1 MSVFRERAERKYQ
14 VIEDHAKMGGML
26 KQYAAGKVFYLKGF
40 YERIEVKVLDFKE
53 PNLLIVDSL
62 RDIEG
67 EVTLFHTFNKQ
78 LEVIGEVVDKLVN
91 TQYKISVSRVRI
103 ATSDRKSPRHKMSSD
118 QVVINSIRA
127 ARNTINASLFNVP
140 TSVKIHLEKFQQRLQ
155 DFADEVKVKIFEKD
169 DEKTELVRKTMKIL
183 MIHDTQDIMSYIPE
197 DTEGFVDYREHLN
210 TEIGTVMEDYRKR
223 KIVSEMIVP
232 IIYLGHDGGSIPL
245 GYIQLISHEKKLGMD
260 TALELKMLA
269 FEMVDQMR
277 DSNTMLISKRQ
288 SVGDISRGGMRL
300 VVTDTELKK
309 FLVHQKGFSFNVIFK
324 LQQPITVFTEIV
336 WTAMTP
342 QNDLAI
348 GVSIR
353 GFSSRKGESDRYHQY
368 LDSLAAA
375 KPQ

>member
-1 MSVFRERAERKYQ
+1 MSVFKERTERKYQ
-14 VIEDHAKMGGML
+14 VIEDQAKVGGML
-26 KQYAAGKVFYLKGF
+26 KQYAVSKLFYLKGF
-40 YERIEVKVLDFKE
+40 YEKIEVKVLDFRE
-53 PNLLIVDSL
+53 PNILIVDSL

-67 EVTLFHTFNKQ
+67 QIILFHTFNKQ
-78 LEVIGEVVDKLVN
+78 LELIGEVTDKLFN
-91 TQYKISVSRVRI
+91 TQYKVAVSRVRI

-140 TSVKIHLEKFQQRLQ
+140 TSVKIHLEKFQQRLK

-183 MIHDTQDIMSYIPE
+183 MIRDTQDIMSYIPE
-197 DTEGFVDYREHLN
+197 DSEGFVDYREHLN
-210 TEIGTVMEDYRKR
+210 TEIGAVMETYRKR

-232 IIYLGHDGGSIPL
+232 IIYLGHDGDSIPL
-245 GYIQLISHEKKLGMD
+245 GYIQLVSHEKKLGMD

-269 FEMVDQMR
+269 FEMVDRMR

-300 VVTDTELKK
+300 IVTDPELKK
-309 FLVHQKGFSFNVIFK
+309 FLVHQKGFSFDVIFK

-336 WTAMTP
+336 WTAVTP

-348 GVSIR
+348 GVSIK
-353 GFSSRKGESDRYHQY
+353 GFSSRKGESDRYHQH

-375 KPQ
+375 KQQ

>member
-1 MSVFRERAERKYQ
+1 MSVFRERAERKFQ

-40 YERIEVKVLDFKE
+40 YEKIEVKVLDFKE
-53 PNLLIVDSL
+53 PNILVVDSL

-67 EVTLFHTFNKQ
+67 EITLYHTFNKQ
-78 LEVIGEVVDKLVN
+78 LEVIGVVADKLVN
-91 TQYKISVSRVRI
+91 TQYKIAVSRVRI
-103 ATSDRKSPRHKMSSD
+103 ATSDRKSPRHKMSTD

-183 MIHDTQDIMSYIPE
+183 MIHDTQDLLSYMPE

-300 VVTDTELKK
+300 VVTDAELKK
-309 FLVHQKGFSFNVIFK
+309 FLVHQKGFSFDVIFK

-368 LDSLAAA
+368 LDTLASA